1 MLNNYRFLLYR
12 PQNETQ
18 LQLSFFFSFSKLSL
32 FIWLFVEER
41 IAKGS
46 HRWLYLLQFGSYG
59 GLKTNQR
66 WNKSRFR
73 KHFSHSIRCLEYWNC
88 CCCCTCF
95 IEVFGMFWLSVVILQ
110 GVVQHFSLSRIVSEW
125 HLSEM
130 FKMVWTWRLICT
142 CVCSLTHIVHFCRK
156 YKNIEIRDL
165 SIIYRQTR
173 NFAKKTSPFW
183 NTLYFVDTFIICSLS
198 SAHI

>member
-1 MLNNYRFLLYR
+1 MAVFITVWLLR
-12 PQNETQ
+12 RIKNKPTLKQ
-18 LQLSFFFSFSKLSL
+18 L
-32 FIWLFVEER
+32 
-41 IAKGS
+41 KG
-46 HRWLYLLQFGSYG
+46 
-59 GLKTNQR
+59 
-66 WNKSRFR
+66 FR

-88 CCCCTCF
+88 CCFCTCF

-130 FKMVWTWRLICT
+130 FKMVWTWRLICA

-183 NTLYFVDTFIICSLS
+183 NTLYFVDTFIICSLGI
-198 SAHI
+198 AHI